1 MRIALIF
8 VLFLCCLD
16 SSWAQSDFEVPS
28 EIRVANQQLRL
39 TDAYRAKI
47 KTSADNLLRNNKY
60 FRLTVERADAYFEI
74 VERVLQQEQAPDDL
88 KYLSLQESK
97 LISDVVSSSNAVGYW
112 QFKKETAVE
121 MGLRV
126 DDEVDERMHIGSSSK
141 AAAKYL
147 KRHNQYMN
155 NWMYSIL
162 SYYAGLGG
170 AKKLIDPTQI
180 GAETMV
186 LDTNTHWYL
195 TQFIAHKLAY
205 ENAIHRNPQP
215 PIRVIEYTECENKTL
230 EAIALENNVS
240 IDDLKWYNKWA
251 RTGLVPSDK
260 DYTVIIPVIQ
270 SQPGLLTLANVPTP
284 TETGSLKPYE
294 ETRFFGLIKVKSET
308 PPPSQVPVT
317 QPDGTVKYEYTSNVP
332 LFFSWNGV
340 KAIMARKG
348 DNIAKLAL
356 QADIDRSD
364 FLEYN
369 DMRIFDLIVAG
380 QVYYVKSKKKKAK
393 VPFHTVKQGQTLWEI
408 SQEYGIAM
416 KWLLKRNRMD
426 KPEALKPGRVL
437 WMRQTRPSNFAIEY
451 KQVYIAPS
459 LPLKK
464 EDSALVKIRRNIAE
478 QTKRAESIDTSKAKQ
493 LEIEDDTT
501 SDNVQ
506 IFVAQET
513 QAVIKERANAGYKVT
528 YLKEGQTL
536 FGLIKELNVPLD
548 SIIAW
553 NAGQIKFNAPIY
565 YKEKTAIISE
575 PSLVSKLSTNT
586 ETKDS
591 SKAMVVIPSVTKE
604 IKDTVKT
611 EKVKPIKQK
620 APVITP
626 KPQVNTLDSTKK
638 SDAVVTKP
646 EPVLK
651 KEIPTEATYHIVE
664 EKESLYKISKQYG
677 VSVPELLKLNGKTE
691 PTIKVGEKIR
701 VK

>member
-16 SSWAQSDFEVPS
+16 KTWAQSDFEVPS
-28 EIRVANQQLRL
+28 EIRVANQKL
-39 TDAYRAKI
+39 TLTEAYRKKI
-47 KTSADNLLRNNKY
+47 KHSADNLLRNNKY
-60 FRLTVERADAYFEI
+60 FRITVERADAYFEI

-126 DDEVDERMHIGSSSK
+126 DDEVDERMHIVASSK

-147 KRHNQYMN
+147 KRHNNYMN
-155 NWMYSIL
+155 NWMYSVL

-195 TQFIAHKLAY
+195 TEFIAHKLAY

-251 RTGLVPSDK
+251 RTGAVPADR

-270 SQPGLLTLANVPTP
+270 AQPGLLTLGNVPTP
-284 TETGSLKPYE
+284 TETGALKPYE

-308 PPPSQVPVT
+308 PPPTQVPVT
-317 QPDGTVKYEYTSNVP
+317 QPDGSVKYEYTSNVP
-332 LFFSWNGV
+332 LFFSWNGI

-356 QADIDRSD
+356 QADIDKSD

-393 VPFHTVKQGQTLWEI
+393 VPFHTVQQGQTLWEI

-426 KPEALKPGRVL
+426 KPEALRPGRVL
-437 WMRQTRPSNFAIEY
+437 WMRQTRPANVAIEY
-451 KQVYIAPS
+451 KSVYVAPS

-464 EDSALVKIRRNIAE
+464 EDSSVAKIRKNIAE
-478 QTKRAESIDTSKAKQ
+478 QSQKAETQDSLTAKQ
-493 LEIEDDTT
+493 IEVEDDTII
-501 SDNVQ
+501 DNVQ
-506 IFVAQET
+506 IFMAQET
-513 QAVIKERANAGYKVT
+513 KVAIKERANAGYKVT

-536 FGLIKELNVPLD
+536 FGLIKELGVPLD
-548 SIIAW
+548 SIYAW

-565 YKEKTAIISE
+565 YKEKVVQAPVNE
-575 PSLVSKLSTNT
+575 PVTKLNAKPLS
-586 ETKDS
+586 KDS
-591 SKAMVVIPSVTKE
+591 AFPKPVKAVE
-604 IKDTVKT
+604 IKKLADSVKAT
-611 EKVKPIKQK
+611 IKVVEP
-620 APVITP
+620 
-626 KPQVNTLDSTKK
+626 TKK
-638 SDAVVTKP
+638 VIKP
-646 EPVLK
+646 LASPDSVKQNKTTPIVAPAPTK
-651 KEIPTEATYHIVE
+651 KEETSSEATYHIVE
-664 EKESLYKISKQYG
+664 EKESMYKISKQYG
-677 VSVPELLKLNGKTE
+677 ISVPELLKLNGKTE
-691 PTIKVGEKIR
+691 PTIKVGEKLR